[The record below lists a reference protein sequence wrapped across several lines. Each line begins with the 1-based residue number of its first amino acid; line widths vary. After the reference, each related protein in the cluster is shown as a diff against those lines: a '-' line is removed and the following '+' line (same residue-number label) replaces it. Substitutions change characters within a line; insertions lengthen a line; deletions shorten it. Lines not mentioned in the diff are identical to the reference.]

1 MNISVWLGA
10 GIGAVLLVYGGM
22 GSGGASSLVNSHGL
36 VVVLGGTVTAL
47 LVSTPLGVLWDGV
60 KAGLGLFLPD
70 KFPSPAAAATELTRL
85 ARVAQEGGGLLALQG
100 ESPAF
105 AEGFLS
111 RAVTVSIAAGETSEA
126 RRVLEEDIRQRR
138 IRRNEDQNIYRTAGL
153 LAPMFGIMGTL
164 VGMIQVLSKLSDPT
178 KVGPAMALALSSA
191 FIGIA
196 VANALCIPIAGQL
209 RLWAMRE
216 TLVYTIILEG
226 VLQIALGKPPA
237 VVELRVAGFLDSRDL
252 PQPEPRR

>member
-10 GIGAVLLVYGGM
+10 GVGGALLFYGGL
-22 GSGGASSLVNSHGL
+22 GSGGGGLINSHGL
-36 VVVLGGTVTAL
+36 LVVLGGTVTAL
-47 LVSTPLGVLWDGV
+47 LVATPLRILLDGI

-70 KFPSPAAAATELTRL
+70 RFPSPEAASAELVRL
-85 ARVAQEGGGLLALQG
+85 ARVAAEGGGLLALQG

-105 AEGFLS
+105 ADGFLA
-111 RAVTVSIAAGETSEA
+111 RCVTVAIASGETSES
-126 RRVLEEDIRQRR
+126 RKVLEEDIRQRR
-138 IRRNEDQNIYRTAGL
+138 IRRNEDANVYRTAGL

-196 VANALCIPIAGQL
+196 TANALCIPIAGQL

-226 VLQIALGKPPA
+226 ILQIALGKPPA
-237 VVELRVAGFLDSRDL
+237 VVELRLAGFLETAEAA
-252 PQPEPRR
+252 PEPRR